1 MQKIQKTTQRLT
13 TTLHL
18 DSTMKNL
25 NNMKTD
31 IKQEIDKVGGTI
43 TSEVSYEKG
52 NALVT
57 YDSTKTSVQNIEK
70 AIDSTGYMVTEYK
83 IK

>member
-1 MQKIQKTTQRLT
+1 MTCDACQ
-13 TTLHL
+13 
-18 DSTMKNL
+18 NY
-25 NNMKTD
+25 

-57 YDSTKTSVQNIEK
+57 YDTTKTSVQDIEK
-70 AIDSTGYMVTEYK
+70 VINFTGYMVTEIQNK
-83 IK
+83 